1 MGGGEHAQA
10 PARECLEAAEAEECE
25 EEEEE
30 EEEEEDGGPPP
41 RVKTVIP
48 LVIPH
53 IWLGDRSFQI
63 IYHIFIFLIPVFFI
77 WFIWKRVNPLVIHHI
92 RLGNIEGER
101 ERGREGERERLTRLR
116 KKFPHPIF
124 FIHLFF

>member
-1 MGGGEHAQA
+1 MAEILRDEHHYQQGRDKVGGGKHAQA

-53 IWLGDRSFQI
+53 IWLGLFQLFI
-63 IYHIFIFLIPVFFI
+63 IFLFF
-77 WFIWKRVNPLVIHHI
+77 
-92 RLGNIEGER
+92 
-101 ERGREGERERLTRLR
+101 
-116 KKFPHPIF
+116 
-124 FIHLFF
+124 